1 MKEYDVKITE
11 TLEKTVT
18 VQAESHDAAEE
29 QVRAAYYNS
38 EYILDSENFTGVAF
52 GTTEEREVQKEQADT
67 MNVLLVKPF
76 MYPQAVQIGCELEDL
91 QKAVGGDI
99 EATYPFN
106 EPVALVMH
114 DEGKLVGKDLNRALR
129 DDDGDIYDI
138 IAGDFLVVGLGEDDF
153 CSLSPELMKQFE
165 EHFHQPETFVRMG
178 RSIMALPLPDDNRAE
193 NCTIVIRQGKRH
205 NAAPHA
211 YKSLRLM
218 KVFLKLLHQFRGQRT
233 KIILAQSDNQEITGD
248 NVINIAVIITQRT
261 VQVFAYEL
269 TFIVHDQCNRL
280 IERISCLNIATY
292 GFLQILQLTADLH
305 SLRIHERLYQQHIHG
320 TCLFFLNLP
329 FLGRAEL
336 NTGKVFGVQNVLRI
350 VISGSNLFL
359 CRIVRFCLHRNRFLQ
374 GFGNLHIV
382 FFQVSIPPFLWK

>member
-1 MKEYDVKITE
+1 MIFSRPSNPEPNLSRNECRKFRFLSYTPLRDTLSVWLMMKKEYDVKITE

-76 MYPQAVQIGCELEDL
+76 MYPQAVQIGCELEAL

-138 IAGDFLVVGLGEDDF
+138 VAGDFLVVGLGEEDF
-153 CSLSPELMKQFE
+153 CSLSPELMKRFE

-178 RSIMALPLPDDNRAE
+178 RSIMALPLPDDMVKKE
-193 NCTIVIRQGKRH
+193 DTPVK
-205 NAAPHA
+205 
-211 YKSLRLM
+211 
-218 KVFLKLLHQFRGQRT
+218 
-233 KIILAQSDNQEITGD
+233 
-248 NVINIAVIITQRT
+248 
-261 VQVFAYEL
+261 
-269 TFIVHDQCNRL
+269 
-280 IERISCLNIATY
+280 
-292 GFLQILQLTADLH
+292 ADLIPH
-305 SLRIHERLYQQHIHG
+305 
-320 TCLFFLNLP
+320 
-329 FLGRAEL
+329 
-336 NTGKVFGVQNVLRI
+336 K
-350 VISGSNLFL
+350 SNPDRDIL
-359 CRIVRFCLHRNRFLQ
+359 
-374 GFGNLHIV
+374 
-382 FFQVSIPPFLWK
+382 